1 MIKILNIYFCRQRC
15 VLRMCANKNKKV
27 KAKSS
32 ILENPYEPDQ
42 TNRQPNQNE
51 IVEQVQ
57 VEDGSS
63 NSAVDIAINIE
74 VDSSLSDHIDS
85 PSSGSDETQT
95 DTDSTI
101 ESSESSASSS
111 VEKLYK
117 CTECN
122 KSFAKQR
129 YAKALC
135 SKKLPWKCETC
146 FEIIKH
152 SQNIPRHLRRCAEAT
167 KPKPKSS
174 LRVFTCEECPKKF
187 SFKCNLERHMTTCHD
202 FSKIASYPCFAYN
215 CSFKTNSIAQLK
227 RNNSNK
233 HMVKDK
239 IPCQMCTLS
248 FMSYSGLEKHMLCT
262 HRIECNYCT
271 ETFSSEKLLRL
282 HRYR

>member
-1 MIKILNIYFCRQRC
+1 MCDSQFKMLEFVSSWSNWAWEIQL
-15 VLRMCANKNKKV
+15 VLAVRMQDAGV
-27 KAKSS
+27 
-32 ILENPYEPDQ
+32 
-42 TNRQPNQNE
+42 
-51 IVEQVQ
+51 
-57 VEDGSS
+57 
-63 NSAVDIAINIE
+63 
-74 VDSSLSDHIDS
+74 
-85 PSSGSDETQT
+85 SG
-95 DTDSTI
+95 
-101 ESSESSASSS
+101 AG
-111 VEKLYK
+111 
-117 CTECN
+117 TECN

-129 YAKALC
+129 YAKAHC

-227 RNNSNK
+227 RHNTNK

-248 FMSYSGLEKHMLCT
+248 FMSYSGLEKHMLRI

-282 HRYR
+282 HRYRSHGCST